1 MTNHSDPK
9 LAGHDAALKD
19 SESRLADILHAATDA
34 VITMDENRNI
44 LMFNPAAEKMFG
56 LTAGEVL
63 GTSLE
68 RLMPPRDRE
77 GHPQQIRAFDVTQQT
92 GCSRGSG
99 MDLFA
104 LRPDGTE
111 FPVEVS
117 ISQTKRGEHTLF
129 TAIAR
134 DITERK
140 RDEESACRL
149 AAIIDSSEEA
159 ILSKN
164 LSGTILS
171 WNQGA
176 ERLFGYTAAEV
187 IGKPITMIVPA
198 DRQREVYDS
207 LREIGEGRSVI
218 RIETIRRQKDGSLV
232 DVSLSLSPIRDGRGR
247 ITSASSIAHDISAR
261 KRVERELARKAEE
274 LAISNRDLEQFAY
287 VASHDLQ
294 EPLRMVSAYVQ
305 LLAERYRGKLDASAD
320 QYIAYAVDG
329 ATRMQTLIH
338 DLLAFSRVGR
348 HDIERRMINCDDV
361 VAEAA
366 KNLQAAILEFGAVLD
381 LCQLPKILANRSQL
395 VQIFQNLI
403 GNAIKFHSQAKPTIS
418 VSAEKRGDDWLF
430 SVADNGIGIA
440 EEHRDRIFEAFQ
452 RLHARTEYPGNGIG
466 LSICKKIVEMHGGRI
481 WVESEVG
488 RGSTFKFALSASQ
501 PASLPEEVRSMAH
514 ASA

>member
-1 MTNHSDPK
+1 
-9 LAGHDAALKD
+9 
-19 SESRLADILHAATDA
+19 
-34 VITMDENRNI
+34 
-44 LMFNPAAEKMFG
+44 
-56 LTAGEVL
+56 
-63 GTSLE
+63 
-68 RLMPPRDRE
+68 
-77 GHPQQIRAFDVTQQT
+77 
-92 GCSRGSG
+92 
-99 MDLFA
+99 
-104 LRPDGTE
+104 
-111 FPVEVS
+111 
-117 ISQTKRGEHTLF
+117 
-129 TAIAR
+129 
-134 DITERK
+134 
-140 RDEESACRL
+140 
-149 AAIIDSSEEA
+149 
-159 ILSKN
+159 
-164 LSGTILS
+164 
-171 WNQGA
+171 
-176 ERLFGYTAAEV
+176 
-187 IGKPITMIVPA
+187 
-198 DRQREVYDS
+198 
-207 LREIGEGRSVI
+207 
-218 RIETIRRQKDGSLV
+218 
-232 DVSLSLSPIRDGRGR
+232 
-247 ITSASSIAHDISAR
+247 
-261 KRVERELARKAEE
+261 
-274 LAISNRDLEQFAY
+274 
-287 VASHDLQ
+287 
-294 EPLRMVSAYVQ
+294 MVSAYVQ